1 MWLLALCIIAELQY
15 VLFIYMKVRG
25 IMLIIHIISCYMSRG
40 GLDEFSTVQ
49 LSGKLMKEL
58 AESFEM
64 KFIELLK

>member
-1 MWLLALCIIAELQY
+1 
-15 VLFIYMKVRG
+15 MKVRG

>member
-25 IMLIIHIISCYMSRG
+25 IMLIIHIISCYMSRE
-40 GLDEFSTVQ
+40 GLDEFPTVQ
-49 LSGKLMKEL
+49 LSGKLMKEI
-58 AESFEM
+58 AESFGM

>member
-1 MWLLALCIIAELQY
+1 
-15 VLFIYMKVRG
+15 MKVRG
-25 IMLIIHIISCYMSRG
+25 IMLIIHIISRYMSRG